1 MGFARC
7 PECIEA
13 ELSSIFRQQTALHV
27 RPSCTG
33 PITGGMC
40 RIASSRRY
48 TGQPYFTSLRFH
60 VMQITCMS
68 IFMSIWTSVL
78 FMFLS
83 HRPLSL
89 YGAIKPGLKP
99 HRGAWER

>member
-1 MGFARC
+1 MTMMMMMIMMIGLDW
-7 PECIEA
+7 IGLSA
-13 ELSSIFRQQTALHV
+13 ERGVSVH
-27 RPSCTG
+27 
-33 PITGGMC
+33 
-40 RIASSRRY
+40 
-48 TGQPYFTSLRFH
+48 RFH

-68 IFMSIWTSVL
+68 IFMSICTSVL
-78 FMFLS
+78 FMFPS